1 MCVLAY
7 VSVICSLNQVESL
20 AGIGV
25 PAVRASDLLV
35 LKDVIS
41 GKYRFGE

>member
-1 MCVLAY
+1 MYQYKFV
-7 VSVICSLNQVESL
+7 VKNQVESL

-25 PAVRASDLLV
+25 SAVRASDQSV